1 MKSFKYLHNFDFFG
15 QTAKVCHRTAE
26 LLKFRTYFFILKR
39 GNMTYQPEKK
49 INVIDQIRINLI
61 NKGMDPKKAKILSR
75 EWGLKK

>member
-1 MKSFKYLHNFDFFG
+1 
-15 QTAKVCHRTAE
+15 
-26 LLKFRTYFFILKR
+26 
-39 GNMTYQPEKK
+39 MTYQPEKK